1 MEQEFKI
8 YSEKV
13 KELKSRPPDSTLLIL
28 YGLYKQSTEGD
39 IKSSKPGFFDQRGR
53 AKWDAW
59 NNYKGMTKCVAM
71 NRYILKVK
79 GLFKMNK

>member
-1 MEQEFKI
+1 MEQEFKL
-8 YSEKV
+8 YAEKV

-39 IKSSKPGFFDQRGR
+39 NRSGRPGFFDQRGR

-59 NNYKGMTKCVAM
+59 NRYKGMTKDVAM
-71 NRYILKVK
+71 NTYILKVK
-79 GLFKMNK
+79 RLCK

>member
-1 MEQEFKI
+1 MEQEFKL

-39 IKSSKPGFFDQRGR
+39 IKSGRPGFFDQRGR

-59 NNYKGMTKCVAM
+59 NKYKGMTKDVAM

-79 GLFKMNK
+79 SLIK